1 MRALIRR
8 LLAFVTKE
16 ILDVMRQPRLLL
28 VLIAGPFLIL
38 LLFGIGFTGR
48 QAPVN
53 TILVIPEN
61 AELPPDLRDRAWDF
75 GPDFPIKEVSANEE
89 DALAQLARGE
99 VDLVAVMPTETYSI
113 LIQGK
118 KIPISVYLNTVDP
131 VRSQWISF
139 GSNFFLGYIND
150 QLAARV
156 AAQGQGIA
164 TILQDFASTT
174 RGDLDTFIE
183 TLDSG
188 DVTTAADQL
197 DLIIQET
204 GATAGSVD
212 TTNQLL
218 IGLLTQTGIAL
229 SPDDEANLRGLSEQ
243 LTEFRAELTA
253 IRDGLRSIDPNVDS
267 YRERILS
274 ARAILDDFDEAA
286 NTVTQIPPEILI
298 APLELATDNISRFEP
313 TYVGF
318 YAPAVLALLAQHIAL
333 TFAALSLVRERT
345 QGSIEIFQV
354 SPVRP
359 IEVLIGKTMGYL
371 LLTFALTLLLALL
384 LIYGLGVPLYGN
396 AWQFFGI
403 LLLEILASIAWG
415 LFLSSLSGR
424 ESQAVQY
431 SMLLLL
437 ASVFFSG
444 FFLNLSGLIP
454 EVRWVSAL
462 LPVTYAIRNLQSV
475 MLTGGAVSLTDVV
488 ALSIMTVILV
498 FLAWVI
504 FRRQSRAT

>member
-1 MRALIRR
+1 MRSLIRR

-38 LLFGIGFTGR
+38 LLFGLGFTGR
-48 QAPVN
+48 QAPVE
-53 TILVIPEN
+53 TILVIPED
-61 AELPPDLRDRAWDF
+61 AELPPDMREREWNF
-75 GPDFPIKEVSANEE
+75 GPDFPLQEVTADEE
-89 DALAQLARGE
+89 GALAQLGRGD
-99 VDLVAVMPTETYSI
+99 VDLVAVMPRETYSI
-113 LIQGK
+113 LIQGR
-118 KIPISVYLNTVDP
+118 KIPITVYMNTVDP
-131 VRSQWISF
+131 VRAQWITF

-156 AAQGQGIA
+156 AAEGQGVASIIQ
-164 TILQDFASTT
+164 TFAEDT

-188 DVTTAADQL
+188 DVETAADQL
-197 DLIIQET
+197 DLIITET
-204 GATAGSVD
+204 DATVGSVD
-212 TTNQLL
+212 STNQLL
-218 IGLLTQTGIAL
+218 IGLITSSGIVL
-229 SPDDEANLRGLSEQ
+229 SPEEEENIRNLSTRLSEFR
-243 LTEFRAELTA
+243 TELIA
-253 IRDGLRSIDPNVDS
+253 IRDGLRAIDPDVES
-267 YRERILS
+267 YRERIEDARQLLS
-274 ARAILDDFDEAA
+274 DFDAA
-286 NTVTQIPPEILI
+286 ASSVTSIPPEILI
-298 APLELATDNISRFEP
+298 APLELASENISLFEP
-313 TYVGF
+313 NYVGF

-359 IEVLIGKTMGYL
+359 MEVLIGKTLGYL
-371 LLTFALTLLLALL
+371 LLTFALTLLLTVL
-384 LIYGLGVPLYGN
+384 LIYVLGVPLYGN
-396 AWQFFGI
+396 EWQFFGI

-415 LFLSSLSGR
+415 LLLSALSGR

-454 EVRWVSAL
+454 EVRWVSTL
-462 LPVTYAIRNLQSV
+462 LPVTYAIRNLQTI
-475 MLTGGAVSLTDVV
+475 MLTGGPANLIDVA
-488 ALSIMTVILV
+488 ALVGMTVLLI
-498 FLAWVI
+498 FLAWVL

>member
-1 MRALIRR
+1 MISLIRR
-8 LLAFVTKE
+8 LLAFITKE

-48 QAPVN
+48 QSPVT

-61 AELPPDLRDRAWDF
+61 AELPPDLRDRQWDF
-75 GPDFPIKEVSANEE
+75 GTDFPIKEVTADENG
-89 DALAQLARGE
+89 ALAQLGRGE
-99 VDLVAVMPTETYSI
+99 VDLVAVMPRETYSI
-113 LIQGK
+113 LVQGR
-118 KIPISVYLNTVDP
+118 KIPITVYMNTVDP
-131 VRSQWISF
+131 VRAQWISF

-164 TILQDFASTT
+164 TVLQDFATNT
-174 RGDLDTFIE
+174 RADLDTFIE

-188 DVTTAADQL
+188 DAVAAADQL
-197 DLIIQET
+197 DLIIEET
-204 GATAGSVD
+204 STTADSVD
-212 TTNQLL
+212 STNQLL
-218 IGLLTQTGIAL
+218 IALITQLGVGL
-229 SPDDEANLRGLSEQ
+229 SPEDEAEIRNLSER
-243 LTEFRAELTA
+243 LGEFRTELVA
-253 IRDGLRSIDPNVDS
+253 IRDGLRSLDPDVDS
-267 YRERILS
+267 YRARIEE
-274 ARAILDDFDEAA
+274 ARQILNDFDSVA
-286 NTVTQIPPEILI
+286 NTVTQIPPDILI
-298 APLELATDNISRFEP
+298 APLELATDNISLFEP

-359 IEVLIGKTMGYL
+359 IEVLIGKTLGYL
-371 LLTFALTLLLALL
+371 LLTFALTLLLTIL
-384 LIYGLGVPLYGN
+384 LINVLGVPLYGN
-396 AWQFFGI
+396 AWQFLGI

-415 LFLSSLSGR
+415 LLLSALSGR

-454 EVRWVSAL
+454 EVRWVSTL
-462 LPVTYAIRNLQSV
+462 LPVTYAIRNLQTV
-475 MLTGGAVSLTDVV
+475 MLTGGAANPIDML
-488 ALSIMTVILV
+488 ALGGMSILLI
-498 FLAWVI
+498 FLAWVL

>member
-1 MRALIRR
+1 MPSIIRR

-16 ILDVMRQPRLLL
+16 ILDVMRQPRLIL

-38 LLFGIGFTGR
+38 LLFGLGFTGR
-48 QAPVN
+48 QSPVN

-61 AELPPDLRDRAWDF
+61 AELPPDLRDREWDF
-75 GPDFPIKEVSANEE
+75 GPDFPLKEVTADENE
-89 DALAQLARGE
+89 ALAQLARGD
-99 VDLVAVMPTETYSI
+99 VDLVAVMPRETYTI
-113 LIQGK
+113 LIQGR
-118 KIPISVYLNTVDP
+118 KIPIAVYMNTVDP
-131 VRSQWISF
+131 VRAQWISF

-156 AAQGQGIA
+156 AAQGQSIA
-164 TILQDFASTT
+164 TVLQTFAEST

-188 DVTTAADQL
+188 DATAAADQL

-204 GATAGSVD
+204 DATVGSVD
-212 TTNQLL
+212 TTNELL
-218 IGLLTQTGIAL
+218 LGLITQTGIVL
-229 SPDDEANLRGLSEQ
+229 SPEEEENIRNLSER
-243 LTEFRAELTA
+243 LSEFRTELMA
-253 IRDGLRSIDPNVDS
+253 VRDGLRSIDPDVES
-267 YRERILS
+267 YRQRIEN
-274 ARAILDDFDEAA
+274 AREILNDFDDAA
-286 NTVTQIPPEILI
+286 STVTQIPPEILI
-298 APLELATDNISRFEP
+298 APLELASENISLFEP
-313 TYVGF
+313 NYVGF

-359 IEVLIGKTMGYL
+359 MEVLIGKTLGYT
-371 LLTFALTLLLALL
+371 LLTFALTLLLTVL
-384 LIYGLGVPLYGN
+384 LIYVLGVPLYGS
-396 AWQFFGI
+396 AWQFLGI

-415 LFLSSLSGR
+415 LLLSALSGR

-454 EVRWVSAL
+454 EVRWVSTL
-462 LPVTYAIRNLQSV
+462 LPVTYAIRNLQTI
-475 MLTGGAVSLTDVV
+475 MLTGGPADVTDVL
-488 ALSIMTVILV
+488 ALGGMTILLIFV
-498 FLAWVI
+498 SWVL
-504 FRRQSRAT
+504 FRRQSRAA

>member
-1 MRALIRR
+1 MLALTRR
-8 LLAFVTKE
+8 LLAFITKE
-16 ILDVMRQPRLLL
+16 ILDVMRQPRLIL

-48 QAPVN
+48 QSAVT

-61 AELPPDLRDRAWDF
+61 AELPPDMRERQWDF
-75 GPDFPIKEVSANEE
+75 GPDFPIKEVSADEE
-89 DALAQLARGE
+89 AALAQLARGE
-99 VDLVAVMPTETYSI
+99 VDLVAVMPRETYSI
-113 LIQGK
+113 LIQGR
-118 KIPISVYLNTVDP
+118 KIPISIYLNTVDP
-131 VRSQWISF
+131 VRAQWITF

-164 TILQDFASTT
+164 TILQTFAEDT
-174 RGDLDTFIE
+174 RADLDTFLE

-188 DVTTAADQL
+188 DVTAAADQL
-197 DLIIQET
+197 DIIIEET
-204 GATAGSVD
+204 GSTAVSVD
-212 TTNQLL
+212 STNELL
-218 IGLLTQTGIAL
+218 IGLITQTGIAL
-229 SPDDEANLRGLSEQ
+229 SPEDEENLRDLSTR
-243 LTEFRAELTA
+243 LTEFQTELTA
-253 IRDGLRSIDPNVDS
+253 IRDGLRSIDPNVDT
-267 YRERILS
+267 YRERIEG
-274 ARAILDDFDEAA
+274 ARQILNDFDSAA
-286 NTVTQIPPEILI
+286 TTVTQIPPEILI

-359 IEVLIGKTMGYL
+359 IEVLIGKTLGYT

-384 LIYGLGVPLYGN
+384 LIFVLGVPLYGN
-396 AWQFFGI
+396 GWQFLGI
-403 LLLEILASIAWG
+403 LLLEIVASIAWG
-415 LFLSSLSGR
+415 LLLSSLSGR

-454 EVRWVSAL
+454 EVRWVSTL
-462 LPVTYAIRNLQSV
+462 LPVTYAIRNLQTV
-475 MLTGGAVSLTDVV
+475 MLTGGAANLTDVA
-488 ALSIMTVILV
+488 ALAGMTLLLI
-498 FLAWVI
+498 FLAWFL